1 MKRLL
6 KIAREDFPF
15 YADQILEIENLSFS
29 SPWSFDD
36 FKREVEKPIT
46 HLWGLITD
54 HKLNGY
60 ICFWL
65 LNQEIHITNLAVHP
79 AKRGRRL
86 GQFILVKIMEKYV
99 HKGLKQIRL
108 EVRPSNLAAKRLYA
122 RMGFYEIGISP
133 RYYKDTNEDAVI
145 MGLELSQWNGN
156 SQVPD
161 QRNANP

>member
-36 FKREVEKPIT
+36 FKIEMEKPIT
-46 HLWGLITD
+46 RLWALLID
-54 HKLNGY
+54 HTLNGY

-79 AKRGRRL
+79 AKRGHRL
-86 GQFILVKIMEKYV
+86 GQFILAKIMERYV
-99 HKGLKQIRL
+99 REGLIQIRL

-122 RMGFYEIGISP
+122 RMGFHEIGISP
-133 RYYKDTNEDAVI
+133 RYYKDKNEDAVI
-145 MGLELSQWNGN
+145 MGLEFSRWNVHR
-156 SQVPD
+156 QIPD
-161 QRNANP
+161 Q